1 MVTKEGEFV
10 LIDLGMIKKIM
21 TKKGKHIEDCG
32 VATFQGN
39 LLFSSLRAM
48 MLLTTSRRDDLK

>member
-10 LIDLGMIKKIM
+10 LIDLGMIKKII
-21 TKKGKHIEDCG
+21 KKGKHIEDCS

-48 MLLTTSRRDDLK
+48 MLLTTSRRDDIS